1 MNHRLFTIACVP
13 VLLVWSAAWA
23 AAPTREELE
32 RRIEGKQ
39 KSIEAV
45 EKRIKTR
52 TVKIRMHEACRDLH
66 PEYYTGSSYHG
77 YGQKRKVVIG
87 GGAVCDGH
95 IHKIRERDPVS
106 GHPMTVS
113 HGCPSH
119 TGGKLQ
125 DGIHQAISR
134 LERDNE
140 GDAARIAKWEEE
152 IETLTSKLAELGE

>member
-13 VLLVWSAAWA
+13 VLMVWSAAWG

-66 PEYYTGSSYHG
+66 DEHYYGAPPTSKIKMKVTIGS
-77 YGQKRKVVIG
+77 
-87 GGAVCDGH
+87 GAHCDYH
-95 IHKIRERDPVS
+95 IHKIRERDPVT
-106 GHPMTVS
+106 GRPMTVS
-113 HGCPSH
+113 HGCPWR